1 MLDCPYERLPNT
13 ETTTPDESVS
23 PDLVV
28 QSTKKATDQGING
41 MDGLLNSLLQK
52 YLDNEINLGKPVTK
66 TINKVANKTP
76 TRLTRLE
83 AKYKKSK
90 KVYKV
95 TNGNQFISAVFGQ

>member
-1 MLDCPYERLPNT
+1 MNGCQTQKQLP
-13 ETTTPDESVS
+13 PDEPIS

-28 QSTKKATDQGING
+28 QSAKKATDQGING
-41 MDGLLNSLLQK
+41 MGGLLNLLLQK
-52 YLDNEINLGKPVTK
+52 YLDDEINLGKPVTK
-66 TINKVANKTP
+66 TINKVANKAL

-83 AKYKKSK
+83 AKYKQSR